1 MFLAFLCGMV
11 LACTAGCSG
20 DTADTAHAPA
30 ATTSAPRETPTPAAP
45 SPGPVAAQRDATG
58 APLEPRTLAP
68 GLVTVH
74 NELGGFALDLPA
86 DHALLPAQDRFPGR
100 WAYRYG
106 GGGDGDG
113 QRVVIW
119 TGQRSP
125 RSIQEVAEMS
135 ADDQRFGLVEIRAWD
150 DGRFLA
156 VGQRRGRHRLR
167 VLGNGL
173 IATCGGGS
181 TDDALTLAVCASVR
195 PL

>member
-1 MFLAFLCGMV
+1 MA
-11 LACTAGCSG
+11 TPDSG
-20 DTADTAHAPA
+20 DGARAPA
-30 ATTSAPRETPTPAAP
+30 RPTTAEAP
-45 SPGPVAAQRDATG
+45 GG
-58 APLEPRTLAP
+58 APLEPPPLAP
-68 GLVTVH
+68 GFVTVR
-74 NELGGFALDLPA
+74 NELGGFALDLPS

-106 GGGDGDG
+106 GGGGDDGDG

-125 RSIQEVAEMS
+125 RSIQEVAEM
-135 ADDQRFGLVEIRAWD
+135 AAGDQRFGLVEIRAWD

-173 IATCGGGS
+173 IATCGGGAA
-181 TDDALTLAVCASVR
+181 DDAVNLAVCASVR